1 MASVEAKKQIEKRFV
16 DHDTLVED
24 YVESLENKNAKRENG
39 TRCEML
45 EQILRNED
53 SHEREVRN
61 IDHAELHK
69 HLEHFIRSVR
79 RKDGEDNK
87 PSSLSL
93 TTTNN
98 NLNLSMYMIIII
110 QHGKCFVQ
118 YLRKY
123 RNFCLHFPRSILYIL
138 DQQLHNAMTQLY
150 HGKKTKR

>member
-24 YVESLENKNAKRENG
+24 YVESLENKNTKEKTERDVKL
-39 TRCEML
+39 L

-61 IDHAELHK
+61 IDHAEFHK
-69 HLEHFIRSVR
+69 HLAHFIRSVR

-98 NLNLSMYMIIII
+98 NLNLSMYMINTI
-110 QHGKCFVQ
+110 QHGRCFVQ

-123 RNFCLHFPRSILYIL
+123 RNFCPHFP
-138 DQQLHNAMTQLY
+138 
-150 HGKKTKR
+150 

>member
-1 MASVEAKKQIEKRFV
+1 MK
-16 DHDTLVED
+16 L
-24 YVESLENKNAKRENG
+24 
-39 TRCEML
+39 L

-69 HLEHFIRSVR
+69 HLAHFILSVR

-98 NLNLSMYMIIII
+98 NLNLSMYMINTI
-110 QHGKCFVQ
+110 QHGRCFVQ

-123 RNFCLHFPRSILYIL
+123 RNFCPHFP
-138 DQQLHNAMTQLY
+138 
-150 HGKKTKR
+150 

>member
-1 MASVEAKKQIEKRFV
+1 MRNLKQWQVSRPKKQIEKRFV

-24 YVESLENKNAKRENG
+24 YVESLKNKNTKEKTERDVKL
-39 TRCEML
+39 L

-61 IDHAELHK
+61 IDPAELKK
-69 HLEHFIRSVR
+69 HLAHFIRSVR
-79 RKDGEDNK
+79 RKNGEDNK

-98 NLNLSMYMIIII
+98 NLNLSMYMINTI

-123 RNFCLHFPRSILYIL
+123 RNFCPHFP
-138 DQQLHNAMTQLY
+138 
-150 HGKKTKR
+150 